1 MRFPLLQPR
10 WIGIHLAAVVVA
22 VSCFGLGYWQ
32 YVRAQ
37 EPSREVITNPLQDL
51 DEAARLTA
59 VLTPGEYM
67 PDDDANRAVTATGTY
82 DADARRLAPALSPDG
97 DEGYYVVFPLV
108 TGDGVAVAVNR
119 GWIRAE
125 DIDRVDELPAPPEGK
140 VTVTGW
146 LRPPQT
152 AEDGYVPLTVPK
164 GQIDRISPAVL
175 VNEWPYRLYEGYLT
189 MAEQDPADPPA
200 AASAPHTEVI
210 PPPSPPT
217 EIIWNWRSLSY
228 AAQWVIFGIAA
239 IVFWI
244 SLMRRENG
252 SGRPGGEAPE
262 DRVGDEESDAQ
273 RSAAAAS

>member
-1 MRFPLLQPR
+1 MQPR

-51 DEAARLTA
+51 DDAARLQT
-59 VLTPGEYM
+59 VLQPGDYM
-67 PDDDANRAVTATGTY
+67 PDDDANRAVTARGTY

-97 DEGYYVVFPLV
+97 EEGYYVVFPLV
-108 TGDGVAVAVNR
+108 TDDGVAVAVNR
-119 GWIRAE
+119 GWIHAE
-125 DIDRVDELPAPPEGK
+125 DVDKVDEMPAPPEGK

-146 LRPPQT
+146 LRPPQS
-152 AEDGYVPLTVPK
+152 AEDGYVPLTVPE
-164 GQIDRISPAVL
+164 GQIDRISTAVL

-200 AASAPHTEVI
+200 TSSAPQAEVI
-210 PPPSPPT
+210 PPPSPPK

-239 IVFWI
+239 IVFWV
-244 SLMRRENG
+244 SLMRREVGADRQRGDG
-252 SGRPGGEAPE
+252 SADDGGEA
-262 DRVGDEESDAQ
+262 ESEAQ